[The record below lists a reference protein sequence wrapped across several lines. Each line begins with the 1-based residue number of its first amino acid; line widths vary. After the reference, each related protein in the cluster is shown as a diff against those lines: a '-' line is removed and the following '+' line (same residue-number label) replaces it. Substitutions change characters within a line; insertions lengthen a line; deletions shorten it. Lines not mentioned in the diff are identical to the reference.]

1 MSKFEL
7 SDKELKQLLQ
17 SEGLEE
23 PSLSFNRHVLE
34 QVRAYEQA
42 KAIKTPLAL
51 KIVFAVLMIVP
62 LALIF
67 INGGSDFG
75 LGQLVEGQQRN
86 LSAPKLNFQFNNYYI
101 YFSALTVGVIWLS
114 IFFYK
119 LLGKMGNH
127 SVKNG

>member
-42 KAIKTPLAL
+42 KAIKTPLVL
-51 KIVFAVLMIVP
+51 KIVFAMLMIVP
-62 LALIF
+62 LTLIF

-75 LGQLVEGQQRN
+75 LGQLVEGQQLN

-101 YFSALTVGVIWLS
+101 YFLALTVGVAWLS
-114 IFFYK
+114 LFFYK